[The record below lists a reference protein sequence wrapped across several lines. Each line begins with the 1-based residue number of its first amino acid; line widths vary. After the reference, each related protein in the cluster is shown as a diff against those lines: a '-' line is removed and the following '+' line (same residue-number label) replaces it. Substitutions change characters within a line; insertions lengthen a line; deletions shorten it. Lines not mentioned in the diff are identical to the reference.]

1 MVQNMIDPQTVEQG
15 SPEWL
20 QLRLG
25 CVSAST
31 IADVMAKGKSGES
44 ATRQKLKLRL
54 AAERLTGQVQ
64 ESFSSPAMDWGRE
77 QEQFAAM
84 AFEAERGVF
93 LDKTGWHPHPT
104 IQWLGCSP
112 DRLID
117 GDGLV
122 EIKCPNSS
130 TMVAWMA
137 DDKVP
142 TEYIKQ
148 IQCQLWITARAEAF
162 FCAYDPRLPKRKQL
176 WIKEVE
182 RDVNLI
188 KTMEAEVITF
198 LSEVD
203 QLVKS
208 LEQ

>member
-1 MVQNMIDPQTVEQG
+1 MNSIIDPQTVEQG

>member
-1 MVQNMIDPQTVEQG
+1 MNNIIDPTKVEQG

-31 IADVMAKGKSGES
+31 IADVMAKVRGGES

-84 AFEAERGVF
+84 AFESERGVF

-117 GDGLV
+117 GDALV

-188 KTMEAEVITF
+188 KTMETEVTAF

>member
-1 MVQNMIDPQTVEQG
+1 MIDPTKVEQG
-15 SPEWL
+15 STEWL

-31 IADVMAKGKSGES
+31 VADVMAKGKSGES

-84 AFEAERGVF
+84 AYEAERGVF
-93 LDKTGWHPHPT
+93 LDKTGWHPH
-104 IQWLGCSP
+104 IVIKWLGVSP
-112 DRLID
+112 DRLLGD
-117 GDGLV
+117 DGLV

-130 TMVAWMA
+130 TMVAWMS
-137 DDKVP
+137 DDKIP

-148 IQCQLWITARAEAF
+148 IQAQLWVTGRRFCDFVAF
-162 FCAYDPRLPKRKQL
+162 DPRLPKRRQL
-176 WIKEVE
+176 WIKRVE
-182 RDVNLI
+182 RDEALI
-188 KTMEAEVITF
+188 TTMEAEVTTF

-203 QLVKS
+203 QIVKS

>member
-1 MVQNMIDPQTVEQG
+1 MIDPTKVEQG

-31 IADVMAKGKSGES
+31 VADVMAKGRGGES
-44 ATRQKLKLRL
+44 TTRQKLKLRL

-64 ESFSSPAMDWGRE
+64 ESFSSPAIEWGKT

-188 KTMEAEVITF
+188 KTMEAEVTTF

-203 QLVKS
+203 QLIKS

>member
-1 MVQNMIDPQTVEQG
+1 MIDPRAVEQG

-31 IADVMAKGKSGES
+31 IADVMAKGRGGES

-64 ESFSSPAMDWGRE
+64 ESFSSPAMEWGRATE
-77 QEQFAAM
+77 QLAAI
-84 AFEAERGVF
+84 AFENECKVL
-93 LDKTGWHPHPT
+93 LDKTGWWTHPK
-104 IQWLGCSP
+104 IEWLGCSP
-112 DRLID
+112 DRLLN
-117 GDGLV
+117 GDQLV
-122 EIKCPNSS
+122 EIKCPNTS
-130 TMVAWMA
+130 TMVSWMA

-142 TEYIKQ
+142 TDYIKQ
-148 IQCQLWITARAEAF
+148 IQCQLWITARASAF

-176 WIKEVE
+176 WIKEIG
-182 RDVNLI
+182 RDADLI
-188 KTMEAEVITF
+188 KTMETEVVAF

>member
-1 MVQNMIDPQTVEQG
+1 MIDPRTVEQG

-31 IADVMAKGKSGES
+31 IADVMAKGRGGES

-64 ESFSSPAMDWGRE
+64 ESFSSPAMEWGRE

-84 AFEAERGVF
+84 AYEAERGVF
-93 LDKTGWHPHPT
+93 LDKTGWWTHPT

-142 TEYIKQ
+142 TDYIKQ
-148 IQCQLWITARAEAF
+148 MQCQLWITARSYCDF
-162 FCAYDPRLPKRKQL
+162 LAYDPRLPKRRQL
-176 WIKEVE
+176 WIKRIEHDAE
-182 RDVNLI
+182 FI
-188 KTMEAEVITF
+188 KTMETEAVAF